1 MNTPYDVQ
9 KVREDFPILKRQVH
23 GKPLVYLDNAAS
35 AQKPRQVLT
44 AMQQFYETDYANVH
58 RGVHYLSE
66 TATTRFEAARETVR
80 SFINAASA
88 DEIVFTRGA
97 TEAANLLAY
106 SFGLKAG
113 DAIITSQL
121 EHHANIVPW
130 QLQAGVTL
138 KVAPIDARGQI
149 IIEEYAKLLTPE
161 VKLVA
166 ISHMS
171 NALGTITPA
180 AQLIKLAH
188 EKGIPVLLDGAQ
200 AATHLPVDVQALDA
214 DFYMFSSHK
223 IYGPTG
229 IGVLYGKLAHLE
241 KLRPWQGGGDMI
253 DTVSF
258 AGTTFKAPPQ
268 RFEAGTPAIAE
279 AIGFAAALDYV
290 SALGRDRIL
299 AHEKALL
306 DYATQKLT
314 TIKGLKLYGTA
325 AEKGAILSFNIDGTH
340 PNDIA
345 TLIDQQGVAI
355 RTGHHCCMPLMQHLG
370 VAGTCRASLG
380 LYNTFEEVDILAS
393 ALHKAAEMLS

>member
-113 DAIITSQL
+113 DAIVTSQL

-325 AEKGAILSFNIDGTH
+325 AEKGAILSFTIDGAH

>member
-325 AEKGAILSFNIDGTH
+325 AEKGAILSFTIDGAH

-380 LYNTFEEVDILAS
+380 LYNIFEEVDILAS
-393 ALHKAAEMLS
+393 ALSKAAEMLS